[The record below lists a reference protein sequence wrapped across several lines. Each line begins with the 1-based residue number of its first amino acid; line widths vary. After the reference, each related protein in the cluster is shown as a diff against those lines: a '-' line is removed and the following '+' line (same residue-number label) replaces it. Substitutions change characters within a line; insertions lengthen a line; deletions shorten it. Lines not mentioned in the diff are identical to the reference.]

1 MKGGKEPCRDQGK
14 SMPGRGKGKSNSL
27 RTKPKVQAAEKPW
40 S

>member
-1 MKGGKEPCRDQGK
+1 MKGGKEPYRDQGK

-27 RTKPKVQAAEKPW
+27 RTKQAAEKPW